1 MAREYRKMSKEKLI
15 FIIGNTN
22 NPRLKIRLI
31 RILALKSM
39 GIIDKDGNLNLPP
52 KD

>member
-1 MAREYRKMSKEKLI
+1 MTRKYRKMSKEQLI

-39 GIIDKDGNLNLPP
+39 GIIDKDGNLKLPP
-52 KD
+52 K